1 MRTQRN
7 LGLAMLL
14 CAAAAA
20 CGEDTGTRATAA
32 GPLLAVVPPACVEFG
47 PPPPAGTVWGSP
59 VGHVPGQVV
68 HAENSIRV
76 AVVPFHFM
84 GGGGA
89 FNFAQ
94 LNLPPV
100 VFANG
105 QAANTNN
112 INLQFDFTNLGWAAT
127 RVYFSFL
134 DQGGHENL
142 SVNLSPFYIGELT
155 AAPAVV
161 GGRNVNVAWGFVPG
175 GKAGTV
181 RIWGGTIKHV
191 TVGGQEFWIDKVCA
205 EP

>member
-1 MRTQRN
+1 MKIQHGF
-7 LGLAMLL
+7 GLAMVL

-20 CGEDTGTRATAA
+20 CGPDTGPRATAA

-47 PPPPAGTVWGSP
+47 PPPPAGTVWGNP

-68 HAENSIRV
+68 HVENSIRV
-76 AVVPFHFM
+76 AVQPFNFL
-84 GGGGA
+84 GGGGT
-89 FNFAQ
+89 FNFAR

-112 INLQFDFTNLGWAAT
+112 INLQFDFTNLGWAANK
-127 RVYFSFL
+127 VYFSFL
-134 DQGGHENL
+134 DQGGYENL
-142 SVNLSPFYIGELT
+142 SVNLGPFYIGELT
-155 AAPAVV
+155 AAPAIIS
-161 GGRNVNVAWGFVPG
+161 GRNVNVAWAAVAG
-175 GKAGTV
+175 GKRGTV
-181 RIWGGTIKHV
+181 RIWGGTIRHV